1 MNTTNIDKLIA
12 EKSSKQAETE
22 WTNFILHLY
31 DFFVNQ
37 PAGKCDGGPF
47 SHNYARITSRASG
60 YFNDKNVVEFDDFG
74 KALNKFAIAWREE
87 RKCRLIED
95 KTKELLQKIS
105 VI

>member
-12 EKSSKQAETE
+12 DKSSTQAEGE
-22 WTNFILHLY
+22 WKNLILHLY
-31 DFFVNQ
+31 DFFVHQ

-47 SHNYARITSRASG
+47 SHNYARIISRAAG
-60 YFNDKNVVEFDDFG
+60 YFNDKNALEFDSFE
-74 KALNKFAIAWREE
+74 KALTKFGMTWREE

-95 KTKELLQKIS
+95 KTKELLEKVS